1 MCNSLYQHLRRDVF
15 LRSFLDNINLLL
27 FIFFTVLYSYQLIY
41 VFVSLLGKKKAF
53 TAKKEHKFAVII
65 AARNER
71 VVIAQLIESIKKQRY
86 PSELCDIYVIAD
98 NCTDDTAEIARAA
111 GATVFCRDNKRLVGK
126 GYALNFGF
134 KKLVEAGSFSDYD
147 GFFVFDAD
155 NLLDENY
162 IAEMNKVFDS
172 GYRIVTSY
180 RNSKNYD
187 TNWISAGSSLWF
199 LREAKYIN
207 ASRMILNSSCAVSGT
222 GFLVSREIIENNRG
236 WQYYLLTED
245 IEFSIDSVIKN
256 EKIGYAE
263 NAMLYDEQPYTFRES
278 WNQRIRW
285 AKGFFQVF
293 AAYGGKLF
301 RAIFKNRSFAAYD
314 MLMTIMPAMTITLIG
329 AIINSS
335 FLIYALLN
343 LPSAK
348 MLALTAGIA
357 LFMTFFNFY
366 VVLFFFG
373 AITTVTEWHKINS
386 STGRKILY
394 MFTFPLF
401 IFTYIPISIVAI
413 FKKIEWKPIHH
424 SIAKN
429 IEEFQ

>member
-1 MCNSLYQHLRRDVF
+1 M
-15 LRSFLDNINLLL
+15 RSFLDSINLLL
-27 FIFFTVLYSYQLIY
+27 FIFFTVLYSYQLVY
-41 VFVSLLGKKKAF
+41 VFVSLLGKKKVF
-53 TAKKEHKFAVII
+53 TAKANRKYAVLI

-71 VVIAQLIESIKKQRY
+71 TVIAQLIESIKKQKY
-86 PSELCDIYVIAD
+86 PSELCDVYVIAD
-98 NCTDDTAEIARAA
+98 NCTDDTANIAKAA
-111 GATVFCRDNKRLVGK
+111 GATVFCRESKTHVGK

-134 KKLVEAGSFSDYD
+134 KKLVEIGKFSKYD

-172 GYRIVTSY
+172 GYKIVTSY

-199 LREAKYIN
+199 LREARYIN
-207 ASRMILNSSCAVSGT
+207 SSRMILGTSCAISGT
-222 GFLVSREIIENNRG
+222 GFLVSREIIEANRG

-256 EKIGYAE
+256 EKIGYAAD
-263 NAMLYDEQPYTFRES
+263 AMLYDEQPYTFRES

-301 RAIFKNRSFAAYD
+301 RSIFKNRSFASYD
-314 MLMTIMPAMTITLIG
+314 MLMTIMPAMMLTLIG
-329 AIINSS
+329 AVINSAVMV
-335 FLIYALLN
+335 YALFH
-343 LPSAK
+343 LPLMK
-348 MLALTAGIA
+348 MLAVTAAIA

-366 VVLFFFG
+366 AILFFFG
-373 AITTVTEWHKINS
+373 AITTITEWHKINACAWK
-386 STGRKILY
+386 KILY

-424 SIAKN
+424 NIAKN
-429 IEEFQ
+429 IEEFQR

>member
-1 MCNSLYQHLRRDVF
+1 M
-15 LRSFLDNINLLL
+15 RSFLDNINLLL

-41 VFVSLLGKKKAF
+41 VFISLLGKKKTF
-53 TAKKEHKFAVII
+53 TAEYNHKYAAII

-71 VVIAQLIESIKKQRY
+71 VVIAQLIESIKKQKY
-86 PSELCDIYVIAD
+86 PSESCDIYVIAD
-98 NCTDDTAEIARAA
+98 NCTDDTAEVAEAA
-111 GATVFCRDNKRLVGK
+111 GATVFCRNNQNLVGK

-134 KKLVEAGSFSDYD
+134 KKLVEAGRFSDYD

-162 IAEMNKVFDS
+162 ITEMNKVFDS

-207 ASRMILNSSCAVSGT
+207 RSRMLLNSSCAVSGT
-222 GFLVSREIIENNRG
+222 GFLVSREIIEANRG

-245 IEFSIDSVIKN
+245 IEFSIDNVIKN

-301 RAIFKNRSFAAYD
+301 CSIFKNRSFASYD
-314 MLMTIMPAMTITLIG
+314 MLMTIMPAMTITLVG
-329 AIINSS
+329 AIINSA
-335 FLIYALLN
+335 FLIYALLH
-343 LPSAK
+343 LPVMK
-348 MLALTAGIA
+348 TLAAVAGIA

-366 VVLFFFG
+366 AVLFFFG
-373 AITTVTEWHKINS
+373 AITTVTEWSKINS
-386 STGRKILY
+386 TTGKKIFY
-394 MFTFPLF
+394 MFTFPIF

-413 FKKIEWKPIHH
+413 FKKIEWKPIRHN
-424 SIAKN
+424 IAKN
-429 IEEFQ
+429 IEEFQK

>member
-1 MCNSLYQHLRRDVF
+1 M
-15 LRSFLDNINLLL
+15 RSFLDSINLLL
-27 FIFFTVLYSYQLIY
+27 FIFFTVLYSYQLVY
-41 VFVSLLGKKKAF
+41 VFVSLLGKKKVF
-53 TAKKEHKFAVII
+53 TAKANRKYAVLI

-71 VVIAQLIESIKKQRY
+71 TVIAQLIESIKKQKY
-86 PSELCDIYVIAD
+86 PSELCDVYVIAD
-98 NCTDDTAEIARAA
+98 NCTDDTADIARGA
-111 GATVFCRDNKRLVGK
+111 GATVFCRESKTHVGK

-134 KKLVEAGSFSDYD
+134 KKLVEIGKFSEYA

-172 GYRIVTSY
+172 GYKIVTSY

-199 LREAKYIN
+199 LREARYIN
-207 ASRMILNSSCAVSGT
+207 SSRMILGTSCAISGT
-222 GFLVSREIIENNRG
+222 GFLVSREIIEANRG

-256 EKIGYAE
+256 EKIGYAAD
-263 NAMLYDEQPYTFRES
+263 AMLYDEQPYTFRES

-301 RAIFKNRSFAAYD
+301 RSIFKNRSFASYD
-314 MLMTIMPAMTITLIG
+314 MLMTIMPAMMLTLIG
-329 AIINSS
+329 AVINASVMV
-335 FLIYALLN
+335 YALFH
-343 LPSAK
+343 LPLMK
-348 MLALTAGIA
+348 MLAVTAAIA
-357 LFMTFFNFY
+357 LFMTLFNFY
-366 VVLFFFG
+366 AILFFFG
-373 AITTVTEWHKINS
+373 AITTITEWHKINAS
-386 STGRKILY
+386 AWKKILY

-424 SIAKN
+424 NIAKD
-429 IEEFQ
+429 IEEFQR